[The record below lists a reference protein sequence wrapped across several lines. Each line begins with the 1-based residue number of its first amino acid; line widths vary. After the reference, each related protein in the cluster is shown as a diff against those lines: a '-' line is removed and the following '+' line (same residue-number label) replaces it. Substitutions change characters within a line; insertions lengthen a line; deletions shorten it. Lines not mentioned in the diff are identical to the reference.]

1 MKKIFI
7 LLFVIIFIAI
17 VIIFYPKQNFKKREL
32 ITELTPLECNLNKE
46 HCFLEFNN
54 KEIEIYFQKQPLE
67 IMVENTLHIKNLGK
81 IDNLNAR
88 FYGLNMYMGDIVEEF
103 SSKNNKD
110 YYADLVFSACAEN
123 IMRYRLEL
131 FSGEKSLNL
140 YIDFDVKR

>member
-54 KEIEIYFQKQPLE
+54 KKIEIYFQKQPLE

>member
-54 KEIEIYFQKQPLE
+54 KKIEIYFQKQPLE

-131 FSGEKSLNL
+131 FSEEKSLNL

>member
-54 KEIEIYFQKQPLE
+54 KKIEIYFQKQPLE
-67 IMVENTLHIKNLGK
+67 IMVENTLHIKNIGK